1 MVNPPKIREILRKLD
16 PLRGGGQTGAGI
28 PRHGTHMKCDLRRMD
43 LAQKNCEQKNVTF
56 LCPLASFWAYRSFR
70 RILRKFDDFRE
81 AGATSGES
89 VPEFRFFP
97 VVGMGKYLLQ
107 RITVV
112 APRRPW
118 PLQYHPPETK

>member
-1 MVNPPKIREILRKLD
+1 
-16 PLRGGGQTGAGI
+16 
-28 PRHGTHMKCDLRRMD
+28 MKCDLRRMD

-70 RILRKFDDFRE
+70 RILRKINDFRE
-81 AGATSGES
+81 AGATSGEL

-97 VVGMGKYLLQ
+97 VVGMGKYLLE

-112 APRRPW
+112 TPRRPW
-118 PLQYHPPETK
+118 PLQSHPPETK